1 MAPKRKPLSN
11 PQVAGYLRQA
21 GFSEDLI
28 PRMVAIAN
36 AESSLIPDNRN
47 FNTGTGDQ
55 SYGLFQ
61 INMLGAMG
69 PERRAQFGIE
79 SNEQLY
85 DPLTNAKAAK
95 AIYDQQG
102 LGAWSV
108 HRSGA
113 ADQFM
118 PTAAELG
125 DPTMDSTPTADPT
138 TVTLPTVRKSVNDV
152 LSNLGYDLTGY
163 EEKDEKATSLK
174 DMLKN
179 QLLKQIFSQNMSLG
193 GMF

>member
-1 MAPKRKPLSN
+1 MAPKRRPLTN
-11 PQVAGYLRQA
+11 AQAAGYLRQA

-36 AESSLIPDNRN
+36 AESGLIPDNRN
-47 FNTGTGDQ
+47 FRAPDK
-55 SYGLFQ
+55 SYGVWQ
-61 INMLGAMG
+61 INMFGDMG
-69 PERRAQFGIE
+69 PERRTLFGIE

-95 AIYDQQG
+95 AIYDRQG
-102 LGAWSV
+102 FDAWSV
-108 HRSGA
+108 HTSGA

-125 DPTMDSTPTADPT
+125 DPTMDSTPTTDPT

-163 EEKDEKATSLK
+163 EEKNEEAKSLK
-174 DMLKN
+174 DRLKD
-179 QLLKQIFSQNMSLG
+179 QLLRQILSQNMMGLG